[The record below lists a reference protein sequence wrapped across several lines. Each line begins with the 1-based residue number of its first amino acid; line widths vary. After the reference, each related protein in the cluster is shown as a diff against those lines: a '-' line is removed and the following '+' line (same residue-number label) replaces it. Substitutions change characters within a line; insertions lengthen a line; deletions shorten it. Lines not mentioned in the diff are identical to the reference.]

1 MASVAAGYASNF
13 FQHVQN
19 LLERVDYRR
28 ADTKEEKEAIYRLRY
43 EAYLREGMVPQ
54 SASRRVTDKYDADAW
69 NFGLFIDGKLASS
82 LRINVGNRDN
92 RNIPGMQ
99 VFSDHLTPMF
109 DAGNVIVDPTRFV
122 ADYDATREYPA
133 IAYLTARLGWLA
145 GEFFNADIILSA
157 CRVEHQAFYRR
168 IFGHT
173 PVCEGRTYP
182 TLIKPISLMVLD
194 YPAMRDRVHG
204 RYPFFRS
211 TVFER
216 RMLFERFREGSR
228 VAA

>member
-1 MASVAAGYASNF
+1 MSDITSGYASNF
-13 FQHVQN
+13 YQNALN
-19 LLERVDYRR
+19 LLERIDYRR
-28 ADTKEEKEAIYRLRY
+28 ADTNEEKDAIYRLRY
-43 EAYLREGMVPQ
+43 DAYMREGMVP
-54 SASRRVTDKYDADAW
+54 SNPTRRITDKYDGSAW

-82 LRINVGNRDN
+82 LRINVGNKDN
-92 RNIPGMQ
+92 RDVPGMQ
-99 VFSDHLTPMF
+99 VFSEYLTPMF

-122 ADYDATREYPA
+122 ADYAATREFPA
-133 IAYLTARLGWLA
+133 LAYLTARLGWLA

-168 IFGHT
+168 IFGHKA
-173 PVCEGRTYP
+173 VCEGRTYP

-194 YPAMRDRVHG
+194 YPKMRDRVHE

-216 RMLFERFREGSR
+216 RMLFERFREGAR